1 MVKAMN
7 NTYDPVDE
15 LIKLVKAKR
24 SENPADSVAVPAYTP
39 DEFAKFFPG
48 VEYAEFKR
56 RQRQFIFALCVAYIP
71 AHFMTF
77 VEIDYAGYMQFIAE
91 RNLQQD
97 EASRQAYAEYLL
109 KQK

>member
-1 MVKAMN
+1 MN
-7 NTYDPVDE
+7 NTYNPVDE

-24 SENPADSVAVPAYTP
+24 SENPSDSVAVPAYTP

-71 AHFMTF
+71 AHFVTF
-77 VEIDYAGYMQFIAE
+77 VEIDHAGYLQFIAE
-91 RNLQQD
+91 QNLQQD